1 VSKVFF
7 VGCGPGDPD
16 LITIKA
22 KKLLQKADVVI
33 YSGSLI
39 PPQILKMCKKAKTY
53 DAAKLVREE
62 IFDILRKNAKKG
74 KNVVRLHD
82 GDPTIYGAIREQ
94 MDNLSKEKIDS
105 EIIPGVTSFLASAAA
120 LGTQLTLPGVTQTMI
135 ITRAEKRT
143 KVPKREKISEL
154 AKHGATMIFYLSVH
168 LISNIVKEALAGGYP
183 KSTPVGI
190 VYRASWDDQKI
201 ITGTLETISKKI
213 KEQKISRTA
222 IIIIGDVVK
231 PKSYEYSRL
240 YDKTFSHMFRKGKT
254 SQKINLFFDSQLPK
268 IILKFFWFR

>member
-1 VSKVFF
+1 MSKVFF
-7 VGCGPGDPD
+7 IGCGPGDPD
-16 LITIKA
+16 LITVKA
-22 KKLLQKADVVI
+22 KKLLQKADVVV

-39 PPQILKMCKKAKTY
+39 PEQIMKMCKKAKTF

-94 MDNLSKEKIDS
+94 MDNLHKEKINS

-120 LGTQLTLPGVTQTMI
+120 LGSQLTLPGVTQTMI

-154 AKHGATMIFYLSVH
+154 AKHRATMIFYLSVQ
-168 LISNIVKEALAGGYP
+168 LIDNIVKEAVAGGYP
-183 KSTPVGI
+183 KTTPVGV
-190 VYRASWDDQKI
+190 VYRASWPDQMI
-201 ITGTLETISKKI
+201 ITGTLQTISKKI
-213 KEQKISRTA
+213 KDQKITRTA
-222 IIIIGDVVK
+222 IIIIGDVIK
-231 PKSYEYSRL
+231 PKSYEYSKL
-240 YDKTFSHMFRKGKT
+240 YDKSFSHGFRKAKT
-254 SQKINLFFDSQLPK
+254 NLK
-268 IILKFFWFR
+268 K

>member
-7 VGCGPGDPD
+7 IGCGPGDPD
-16 LITIKA
+16 LITVKA
-22 KKLLQKADVVI
+22 KKLLQKADVVV

-39 PPQILKMCKKAKTY
+39 PEQIMKMCKKAKTF

-94 MDNLSKEKIDS
+94 MDNLHKEKINS
-105 EIIPGVTSFLASAAA
+105 EVIPGVTSFLASAAA
-120 LGTQLTLPGVTQTMI
+120 LGSQLTLPGVTQTMI

-154 AKHGATMIFYLSVH
+154 AKHRATMIFYLSVQ
-168 LISNIVKEALAGGYP
+168 LIDNIVKEAVAGGYP
-183 KSTPVGI
+183 KTTPVGV
-190 VYRASWDDQKI
+190 VYRASWPDQII
-201 ITGTLETISKKI
+201 ITGTLQTISKKI
-213 KEQKISRTA
+213 KAQKITRTA
-222 IIIIGDVVK
+222 IIIIGDVIK
-231 PKSYEYSRL
+231 PKSYEYSKL
-240 YDKTFSHMFRKGKT
+240 YDKSFSHGFRKAKT
-254 SQKINLFFDSQLPK
+254 NSKK
-268 IILKFFWFR
+268 

>member
-1 VSKVFF
+1 MSKVFF
-7 VGCGPGDPD
+7 IGCGPGDPD
-16 LITIKA
+16 LITVKA
-22 KKLLQKADVVI
+22 KKLLQKADVVV

-39 PPQILKMCKKAKTY
+39 PEQIMKMCKKAKTF

-94 MDNLSKEKIDS
+94 MDNLHKEKINS

-120 LGTQLTLPGVTQTMI
+120 LGSQLTLPGVTQTMI

-154 AKHGATMIFYLSVH
+154 AKHRATMIFYLSVQ
-168 LISNIVKEALAGGYP
+168 LIDNIVKEAVAGGYP
-183 KSTPVGI
+183 KTTPVGV
-190 VYRASWDDQKI
+190 VYRASWPDQMI
-201 ITGTLETISKKI
+201 ITGTLQTISKKI
-213 KEQKISRTA
+213 KDQKITRTA
-222 IIIIGDVVK
+222 IIIIGDVIK
-231 PKSYEYSRL
+231 PKSYEYSKL
-240 YDKTFSHMFRKGKT
+240 YDKSFSHGFRKAKT
-254 SQKINLFFDSQLPK
+254 NSKK
-268 IILKFFWFR
+268 